1 MSRSSIVLTGLIGL
15 IGAGLLTAVA
25 ILLVLRDWLP
35 VLLTRPLYIWGL
47 FLFLL
52 LFSLAEIP
60 VMVLGIRHIAGSV
73 NPKAKYVVLLVNTSY
88 PLFAAVYAV
97 PFILLTGRL
106 IPGAALAALGLI
118 RFITAVLFLPNKP
131 GNFSSGPAASQ
142 W

>member
-1 MSRSSIVLTGLIGL
+1 MSQSSIVLTGLIGL

-25 ILLVLRDWLP
+25 ILLVIRDWMP
-35 VLLTRPLYIWGL
+35 VLLTQPFYVWGL
-47 FLFLL
+47 FVFLL

-60 VMVLGIRHIAGSV
+60 VMILGIRHIARSV
-73 NPKAKYVVLLVNTSY
+73 NPKAKYIVLLVNTSY

-106 IPGAALAALGLI
+106 IPGAGLAALCLV
-118 RFITAVLFLPNKP
+118 RFLTAIIFLPNKP
-131 GNFSSGPAASQ
+131 KGFSSDPAAPQ